1 MSTYPNYSLGRPSYS
16 GSPLPHAQKEHLH
29 GKDCQQHRRGY
40 RRDSLVRLNRL
51 DEGLPGNVAVK
62 LEFYNPAGSVK
73 DRIGRAIID
82 AAEESGALKPGGTI
96 VEGTS
101 GNTGIALAMVGAAR
115 GYRVILTMPETMSAE
130 RRVLLRA
137 YGAQI
142 VLTPGT
148 EGMRGAV
155 EKAKEIVA
163 NTENAILAS
172 QFSNEANPAIHYK
185 TTGPEIWEATDGK
198 VDIFVAGIGT
208 GGTISG
214 SGKYLKEQ
222 NPNIKVVAVEPKDS
236 PLLSEGRVGPH
247 KIQGLGANF
256 VPETL
261 DRGIY
266 DSVTAVSAE
275 DAMRTSRQLAT
286 QEGILGG
293 ISSGAAVWAAL
304 EEAKKSENKDKL
316 IVAIVPDFG
325 ERYISTAL
333 YEDIRG

>member
-1 MSTYPNYSLGRPSYS
+1 MAKILNSIVEATGQT
-16 GSPLPHAQKEHLH
+16 PLVK
-29 GKDCQQHRRGY
+29 
-40 RRDSLVRLNRL
+40 LNRL

-82 AAEESGALKPGGTI
+82 AAEKSGALKPGGTI

-163 NTENAILAS
+163 TTENAILAS
-172 QFSNEANPAIHYK
+172 QFSNEANPAIHYN

-214 SGKYLKEQ
+214 TGKYLKEQ
-222 NPNIKVVAVEPKDS
+222 NPNVKVVAVEPKDS

-261 DRGIY
+261 DRGVY
-266 DSVTAVSAE
+266 DSVTPVSAE
-275 DAMRTSRQLAT
+275 DAMRTSRLLAT

>member
-1 MSTYPNYSLGRPSYS
+1 MAKILNSIVEATGQT
-16 GSPLPHAQKEHLH
+16 PLIK
-29 GKDCQQHRRGY
+29 
-40 RRDSLVRLNRL
+40 LNRL

-82 AAEESGALKPGGTI
+82 AAEKSGALKPGGTI

-163 NTENAILAS
+163 TTENAILAS
-172 QFSNEANPAIHYK
+172 QFTNEANPAIHYN

-214 SGKYLKEQ
+214 TGKYLKEQ
-222 NPNIKVVAVEPKDS
+222 NPDVKVVAVEPKDS

-261 DRGIY
+261 DRGVY
-266 DSVTAVSAE
+266 DSVTPVSAE
-275 DAMRTSRQLAT
+275 DAMRTSRLLAT

>member
-1 MSTYPNYSLGRPSYS
+1 M
-16 GSPLPHAQKEHLH
+16 AQIVNSIVDAI
-29 GKDCQQHRRGY
+29 GQTP
-40 RRDSLVRLNRL
+40 LVRLNRL
-51 DEGLPGNVAVK
+51 SEGLPGNIAVK

-82 AAEESGALKPGGTI
+82 AAEEAGALKPGGTV

-101 GNTGIALAMVGAAR
+101 GNTGIALALVGAAR
-115 GYRVILTMPETMSAE
+115 GYNVILTMPETMSAE

-137 YGAQI
+137 YGAKI

-148 EGMRGAV
+148 DGMKGAV
-155 EKAKEIVA
+155 EKAKEIVES
-163 NTENAILAS
+163 TDNAVLAS

-185 TTGPEIWEATDGK
+185 TTGPEIWDATDGK
-198 VDIFVAGIGT
+198 IDIFVSGIGT

-214 SGKYLKEQ
+214 AGKYLKEK
-222 NPNIKVVAVEPKDS
+222 NPNLKIVAVEPQDS

-256 VPETL
+256 VPDTL
-261 DRGIY
+261 NRDIY
-266 DSVTAVSAE
+266 DAVIAVSGEEAI
-275 DAMRTSRQLAT
+275 RTSRALAT
-286 QEGILGG
+286 EEGILGG
-293 ISSGAAVWAAL
+293 ISSGAAVYAAV

-325 ERYISTAL
+325 ERYISTVL

>member
-1 MSTYPNYSLGRPSYS
+1 MAKILNSIVEATGQT
-16 GSPLPHAQKEHLH
+16 PLVK
-29 GKDCQQHRRGY
+29 
-40 RRDSLVRLNRL
+40 LNRL

-82 AAEESGALKPGGTI
+82 AAEKSGALKPGGTI

-163 NTENAILAS
+163 TTENAILAS
-172 QFSNEANPAIHYK
+172 QFSNEANPTTHYN

-214 SGKYLKEQ
+214 TGKYLKEQ
-222 NPNIKVVAVEPKDS
+222 NPNVKVVAVEPKDS

-256 VPETL
+256 VPDTL

-266 DSVTAVSAE
+266 DSVTPVSAE
-275 DAMRTSRQLAT
+275 DAMRTSRLLAT

>member
-1 MSTYPNYSLGRPSYS
+1 MAEIVNSIVDAIGQTP
-16 GSPLPHAQKEHLH
+16 
-29 GKDCQQHRRGY
+29 
-40 RRDSLVRLNRL
+40 LVRLNRL
-51 DEGLPGNVAVK
+51 DAGLPGNVAVK

-82 AAEESGALKPGGTI
+82 AAEEAGALKPGGTI

-101 GNTGIALAMVGAAR
+101 GNTGIALALVGAAR
-115 GYRVILTMPETMSAE
+115 GYNVILTMPETMSAE

-137 YGAQI
+137 YGAKI

-148 EGMRGAV
+148 DGMRGAV
-155 EKAKEIVA
+155 EKAQEIVA
-163 NTENAILAS
+163 TTDNAILAS

-185 TTGPEIWEATDGK
+185 TTGPEIWDATDGK
-198 VDIFVAGIGT
+198 IDIFVSGIGT

-214 SGKYLKEQ
+214 AGKYLKEK
-222 NPNIKVVAVEPKDS
+222 NPNLQIVAVEPQDS

-256 VPETL
+256 VPDTL
-261 DRGIY
+261 DREIY
-266 DSVTAVSAE
+266 DSVIAVSGEEAI
-275 DAMRTSRQLAT
+275 RTSRALAT

-293 ISSGAAVWAAL
+293 ISSGAAVYAAL

-316 IVAIVPDFG
+316 IVAVVPDFG
-325 ERYISTAL
+325 ERYISTVL

>member
-1 MSTYPNYSLGRPSYS
+1 MAKIVNSIVEAIGETP
-16 GSPLPHAQKEHLH
+16 
-29 GKDCQQHRRGY
+29 
-40 RRDSLVRLNRL
+40 LVRLNRL

-137 YGAQI
+137 YGAHI

>member
-1 MSTYPNYSLGRPSYS
+1 MAKILNSIVEATGQT
-16 GSPLPHAQKEHLH
+16 PLVK
-29 GKDCQQHRRGY
+29 
-40 RRDSLVRLNRL
+40 LNRL

-82 AAEESGALKPGGTI
+82 AAEKSGELKPGGTI

-163 NTENAILAS
+163 TTENAILAS
-172 QFSNEANPAIHYK
+172 QFTNEANPAIHYN

-222 NPNIKVVAVEPKDS
+222 NPDVKVVAVEPKDS

-261 DRGIY
+261 DRGVY
-266 DSVTAVSAE
+266 DSVTPVSAE
-275 DAMRTSRQLAT
+275 DAMRTSRLLAT

>member
-1 MSTYPNYSLGRPSYS
+1 
-16 GSPLPHAQKEHLH
+16 
-29 GKDCQQHRRGY
+29 
-40 RRDSLVRLNRL
+40 
-51 DEGLPGNVAVK
+51 
-62 LEFYNPAGSVK
+62 
-73 DRIGRAIID
+73 
-82 AAEESGALKPGGTI
+82 
-96 VEGTS
+96 
-101 GNTGIALAMVGAAR
+101 
-115 GYRVILTMPETMSAE
+115 MPETMSAE

>member
-1 MSTYPNYSLGRPSYS
+1 MAKILNSIVEATGQT
-16 GSPLPHAQKEHLH
+16 PLVK
-29 GKDCQQHRRGY
+29 
-40 RRDSLVRLNRL
+40 LNRL

-82 AAEESGALKPGGTI
+82 AAEKSGALKPGGTI

-163 NTENAILAS
+163 TTENAILAS
-172 QFSNEANPAIHYK
+172 QFTNEANPAIHYN

-198 VDIFVAGIGT
+198 VDLFVAGSGT

-214 SGKYLKEQ
+214 TGKYLKEQ
-222 NPNIKVVAVEPKDS
+222 NPDVKVVAVEPKDS

-256 VPETL
+256 VPDTL

-266 DSVTAVSAE
+266 DSVTPVSAE
-275 DAMRTSRQLAT
+275 DAMRTSRLLAT

>member
-1 MSTYPNYSLGRPSYS
+1 MAKIVNSIVEAIGETP
-16 GSPLPHAQKEHLH
+16 
-29 GKDCQQHRRGY
+29 
-40 RRDSLVRLNRL
+40 LVRLNRL

-155 EKAKEIVA
+155 EKAQEIVA

-275 DAMRTSRQLAT
+275 DAMRTSRLLAT

>member
-1 MSTYPNYSLGRPSYS
+1 MSKILNSIVEATGQT
-16 GSPLPHAQKEHLH
+16 PLVK
-29 GKDCQQHRRGY
+29 
-40 RRDSLVRLNRL
+40 LNRL

-82 AAEESGALKPGGTI
+82 AAEKSGALKPGGTI

-163 NTENAILAS
+163 STDNAILAS
-172 QFSNEANPAIHYK
+172 QFSNEANPAIHYN

-222 NPNIKVVAVEPKDS
+222 NPDVKVVAVEPKDS

-256 VPETL
+256 VPDTL
-261 DRGIY
+261 DRGVY
-266 DSVTAVSAE
+266 DSVTPVSAE
-275 DAMRTSRQLAT
+275 DAMRTSRLLAT

>member
-1 MSTYPNYSLGRPSYS
+1 MAKILNSIVEATGQT
-16 GSPLPHAQKEHLH
+16 PLVK
-29 GKDCQQHRRGY
+29 
-40 RRDSLVRLNRL
+40 LNRL

-82 AAEESGALKPGGTI
+82 AAEKSGALKPGGTI

-163 NTENAILAS
+163 TTENAILAS
-172 QFSNEANPAIHYK
+172 QFSNEANPAIHYN

-214 SGKYLKEQ
+214 TGKYLKEQ
-222 NPNIKVVAVEPKDS
+222 NPNVKVVAVEPKDS

-256 VPETL
+256 VPDTL

-266 DSVTAVSAE
+266 DSVTPVSAE
-275 DAMRTSRQLAT
+275 DAMRTSRLLAT

-293 ISSGAAVWAAL
+293 TSSGAAVWAAL